1 MWLWSTSKRNTNENH
16 NTKGTSSSDASGRLH
31 LCSLWLLAAF
41 SEDMEQGGLKMAT
54 EKRLIDANKIKP
66 IDFPSYEMDGLDV
79 VRYLSTLPTVN
90 AVEIPDKEM
99 LRAVKLLLNQYEHSK
114 NSDYVH
120 SPVAHAFYHTW
131 KQLDER
137 RE

>member
-1 MWLWSTSKRNTNENH
+1 MASEHRTLIYFDELVMALARTYRDTMDTHIYSPRDIM
-16 NTKGTSSSDASGRLH
+16 SS
-31 LCSLWLLAAF
+31 
-41 SEDMEQGGLKMAT
+41 MQGL
-54 EKRLIDANKIKP
+54 RPVD
-66 IDFPSYEMDGLDV
+66 
-79 VRYLSTLPTVN
+79 
-90 AVEIPDKEM
+90 AVEVEDKE
-99 LRAVKLLLNQYEHSK
+99 LLKAIKILIKQYEHSK